1 MVFVVTGG
9 SSGIGAATAAV
20 AAESGAKVVIGSR
33 SVDRGN
39 EVVREIAAGGGQAIF
54 QRCDVGV
61 EEDVR
66 RLMEAAA
73 DTYGGIDVLV
83 CNAGVTDRALTT
95 ESDLEHMD
103 VSDFRCVL
111 DVNLVGAW
119 LCAKYALPHLKK
131 SDNASIAM
139 AGSSASFLGFNGLP
153 AYVSAKA
160 GLSVLTKEL
169 AVELSPYGIR
179 VNCYCPHTIRTPMVE
194 GLFAKAPDP
203 EAAMANHV
211 KTALVRRFGT
221 PREVGQLICFLAGRE
236 AAYINGVSIRDR
248 RRHARVA
255 RHRRPAGLKPRR
267 RDDVRTRTFRRHQ
280 PAICPTGSPRRS
292 SPPTR
297 ISAFSP
303 ARWTRP
309 SMMPGFVID

>member
-1 MVFVVTGG
+1 MMREEPTIRAMSLEGMVFVITGG

-61 EEDVR
+61 EQDVR
-66 RLMEAAA
+66 TLMEAAA

-83 CNAGVTDRALTT
+83 CNAGVTDRALTG

-103 VSDFRCVL
+103 VGDFRRVL

-119 LCAKYALPHLKK
+119 LCAKYALPYLKE
-131 SDNASIAM
+131 SDNASIVM

-169 AVELSPYGIR
+169 AVELSRYGIR

-203 EAAMANHV
+203 EAAMAKHV

-236 AAYINGVSIRDR
+236 AAYINGVSI
-248 RRHARVA
+248 
-255 RHRRPAGLKPRR
+255 P
-267 RDDVRTRTFRRHQ
+267 
-280 PAICPTGSPRRS
+280 
-292 SPPTR
+292 
-297 ISAFSP
+297 
-303 ARWTRP
+303 
-309 SMMPGFVID
+309 IDGGTLAWRGTVDQLG